1 MSWFYIPFVIY
12 SQCKH
17 IHIKT
22 IYGLSLSCKITLLLQ
37 DTIKAPQCT
46 VFSKIE
52 VFFHFVILSFLI
64 SREMCE
70 QSQNSFIAVVSDRFI
85 LTLDFIY
92 YSDLLPQSLYQK
104 QNVKSFIF
112 ITKYTTNVIVKMYYI
127 LRSCYQQ
134 SRRVLSFDGNMR
146 VNILRVYMLGSILDF
161 L

>member
-1 MSWFYIPFVIY
+1 MSWFYILFVIY

-70 QSQNSFIAVVSDRFI
+70 QSQNSFIAVVWDRFI

-92 YSDLLPQSLYQK
+92 YSDLLPQSFYISKAKYQIFYIYYK
-104 QNVKSFIF
+104 IHYQCNCQNVLYFTILLPTIKTCI
-112 ITKYTTNVIVKMYYI
+112 VI
-127 LRSCYQQ
+127 RW
-134 SRRVLSFDGNMR
+134 
-146 VNILRVYMLGSILDF
+146 
-161 L
+161 

>member
-1 MSWFYIPFVIY
+1 MSWFYILFVIY

-92 YSDLLPQSLYQK
+92 YQDLSSQSLDKNLTYISKAKCQIFYIYYKIHYQSNCQNVLYFTILLPTIK
-104 QNVKSFIF
+104 TCI
-112 ITKYTTNVIVKMYYI
+112 VI
-127 LRSCYQQ
+127 RW
-134 SRRVLSFDGNMR
+134 
-146 VNILRVYMLGSILDF
+146 
-161 L
+161 